1 MMDLDDSLSLTLS
14 ELEQGWYN
22 FLTNRSSLALV
33 KMFCSVG
40 IPKITGTSELFDAYP
55 AIVASY
61 NVIIHSEQ
69 QTEQKS
75 QTEAEEEETLPPL
88 LFSQF
93 ERFLFLIKKYFLLCK
108 VRWGRWLYFLADMAE
123 KLFRFLEITN

>member
-1 MMDLDDSLSLTLS
+1 ML
-14 ELEQGWYN
+14 
-22 FLTNRSSLALV
+22 
-33 KMFCSVG
+33 CSVG

-69 QTEQKS
+69 QTEQQC
-75 QTEAEEEETLPPL
+75 QTEAEEEEETLPPL

-108 VRWGRWLYFLADMAE
+108 VRWGGGCILWL
-123 KLFRFLEITN
+123 IWQI

>member
-1 MMDLDDSLSLTLS
+1 
-14 ELEQGWYN
+14 
-22 FLTNRSSLALV
+22 
-33 KMFCSVG
+33 MFRSVG

-69 QTEQKS
+69 QTEQQS
-75 QTEAEEEETLPPL
+75 QAEEDETLPPL

-93 ERFLFLIKKYFLLCK
+93 ERFLCLIKKYFLLCK
-108 VRWGRWLYFLADMAE
+108 VRRGRGLYSLFSGRYGRN
-123 KLFRFLEITN
+123 KLFRFLEIMN